1 MSKLRQPPA
10 QTAKLN
16 KPKPATKSQYN
27 REEAPQQQMNP
38 PAPLMSSQMPMHP
51 SKNDQMMAGEEM
63 FGLEDGGDI
72 ENMMDSQI
80 LEEERMR
87 AEENIYNTHLDAV
100 KEEVQLIQ
108 KEGEM
113 ITTLERAIKNEED
126 YDMREY
132 LASARQIA
140 M

>member
-1 MSKLRQPPA
+1 
-10 QTAKLN
+10 
-16 KPKPATKSQYN
+16 
-27 REEAPQQQMNP
+27 MNP
-38 PAPLMSSQMPMHP
+38 PAPLMSSQMPLHP
-51 SKNDQMMAGEEM
+51 NKKDQEM
-63 FGLEDGGDI
+63 FEDENI
-72 ENMMDSQI
+72 ENMMDSQ
-80 LEEERMR
+80 LMEEERMR

-108 KEGEM
+108 REGEM

>member
-1 MSKLRQPPA
+1 
-10 QTAKLN
+10 
-16 KPKPATKSQYN
+16 
-27 REEAPQQQMNP
+27 
-38 PAPLMSSQMPMHP
+38 MPMHP
-51 SKNDQMMAGEEM
+51 SKNDQLMENDDM
-63 FGLEDGGDI
+63 FGLEDDENI
-72 ENMMDSQI
+72 ENMMDSQ
-80 LEEERMR
+80 LMEEERMR

-108 KEGEM
+108 REGEM

-140 M
+140 IQKIQMY

>member
-1 MSKLRQPPA
+1 MPLHP
-10 QTAKLN
+10 N
-16 KPKPATKSQYN
+16 KK
-27 REEAPQQQMNP
+27 
-38 PAPLMSSQMPMHP
+38 
-51 SKNDQMMAGEEM
+51 DQEM
-63 FGLEDGGDI
+63 FEEENI
-72 ENMMDSQI
+72 ENMMDSQ
-80 LEEERMR
+80 LMEEERMR

-108 KEGEM
+108 REGEM